1 MDTNT
6 GYIYIRCHTYYDI
19 DEICKLG
26 KTKNIPSRDNTY
38 ATGEYKRGYFKL
50 VIEILS
56 HDDTFVEKLLGRYF
70 KKYHSKKDGGS
81 EFYSKQII
89 SEIIPFLS
97 NISIRFKVLTID
109 EINNLVKVER
119 INRLKILLKKYFH
132 NKQSK
137 ENKLR
142 NRLQE
147 IYLIEIINNLNQYT
161 KVFLKAPTGF
171 GKTHIYYKTIL
182 RMKFNKILFL
192 TPRILLNQQIVEDK
206 YSSYIKD
213 DNYKIIHF
221 SDLYYSNKEEIIKK
235 YSKNNRKLIMTSC
248 YQSGN
253 KLLDFIK
260 KYNLIFDIIIFDE
273 AHFITSWADAENI
286 SEFLSNND
294 ICNYRLFGSAT
305 PTEDIELQ
313 PLVYGQIIEKVKVY
327 ELINQELLCN
337 IETIVKYYP
346 KDNISSSMSVKQL
359 NEKKTEYHNLKDL
372 IVDSMTKYNKKKG
385 IIYVN
390 DCKNAE
396 NLYKLLQKQIKLNVY
411 IYISKDIEVENDLDT
426 NIKTFEDDKE
436 QCVII
441 CVGKIGYG
449 YDNDYIDFICLGDPR
464 QSDIDIRQIIGRGL
478 RWNKKVY
485 PNKLLHLL
493 VPLYRDEFGMSYQAK
508 LDKRPSAS
516 GNCAKNEH
524 LKKYLD
530 YIIGECGN
538 DIIFKSNGNAVVS
551 NGKSLRLDSNN
562 YDGENIPTEILNEY
576 CTTGYN
582 KYTDF
587 MKFLK
592 SNKIYDEI
600 SYNQLKEKQEWIVS
614 LGDIKKK
621 YPKFCFRHIHPLN
634 IDYYWNKKEAF
645 EAMIITKDILIKKI
659 GRDNYS
665 ELTHDQL
672 IKKYNLINN
681 KIPNIDIDLYYPND

>member
-1 MDTNT
+1 MYYMNSNN
-6 GYIYIRCHTYYDI
+6 GFVYIRQHIYYENDK
-19 DEICKLG
+19 ICKLG
-26 KTKNIPSRDNTY
+26 KSKNIPDRDNTY
-38 ATGEYKRGYFKL
+38 ATGEYRRGKFGL
-50 VIEILS
+50 VIKILNNQTF
-56 HDDTFVEKLLGRYF
+56 DDTYVEKLLQKYF
-70 KKYHSKKDGGS
+70 KNYHCKIDGGN
-81 EFYSKQII
+81 EFYQNKII
-89 SEIIPFLS
+89 DEILPFLS
-97 NISIRFKVLTID
+97 NTLIKFKILSEE
-109 EINNLVKVER
+109 EINNLIYQER
-119 INRLKILLKKYFH
+119 IRKLKNLLKTFYH
-132 NKQSK
+132 NKKSK
-137 ENKLR
+137 ENILR
-142 NRLQE
+142 NKLQE
-147 IYLIEIINNLNQYT
+147 IYLVEIINYLNTYK

-182 RMKFNKILFL
+182 RMKFNRILFL

-206 YSSYIKD
+206 YSSYIKN

-221 SDLYYSNKEEIIKK
+221 SDLDNLYKEEQIKE
-235 YSKNNRKLIMTSC
+235 YSKSNIKIIMTSC

-253 KLLDFIK
+253 RLLEYIK
-260 KYNLIFDIIIFDE
+260 KYNFLFDLIIFDE
-273 AHFITSWADAENI
+273 AHFITSWSDGENI
-286 SEFLSNND
+286 SEFLNNNN

-313 PLVYGQIIEKVKVY
+313 PLIYGKVIEKVKVY

-337 IETIVKYYP
+337 IETIVK
-346 KDNISSSMSVKQL
+346 QL

-372 IVDSMTKYNKKKG
+372 IVESMTKYKKKKG

-396 NLYKLLQKQIKLNVY
+396 NLYNLLQKQDKLNIY
-411 IYISKDIEVENDLDT
+411 IYVSKNIQVENDNDT
-426 NIKTFEDDKE
+426 NIKTFEDDKK

-449 YDNDYIDFICLGDPR
+449 YDNIFIDFICLGDPR

-478 RWNKKVY
+478 RYNKKVY

-493 VPLYRDEFGMSYQAK
+493 VPLYRDEFG
-508 LDKRPSAS
+508 
-516 GNCAKNEH
+516 NCAKNEH

-530 YIIGECGN
+530 YIIGECGQ
-538 DIIFKSNGNAVVS
+538 DIIFKSNGSAIIS
-551 NGKSLRLDSNN
+551 NEKLEQINTNN
-562 YDGENIPTEILNEY
+562 YDGENIPTELLNEY

-587 MKFLK
+587 LKFLK

-614 LGDIKKK
+614 LGDINKK
-621 YPKFCFRHIHPLN
+621 YPKFCFRHIHPNN
-634 IDYYWNKKEAF
+634 INYYWNKKEALN
-645 EAMIITKDILIKKI
+645 ATIIVKDILIKKI

-672 IKKYNLINN
+672 IKKYNLIDN

>member
-1 MDTNT
+1 MNSN
-6 GYIYIRCHTYYDI
+6 GFIYIRHHLYYENDK
-19 DEICKLG
+19 ICKLG
-26 KTKNIPSRDNTY
+26 KTKNIPDRDNNY
-38 ATGEYKRGYFKL
+38 ATGEYIRGYFVL
-50 VIEILS
+50 VIEILNEQTY
-56 HDDTFVEKLLGRYF
+56 DDTYVEKLLQKYF
-70 KKYHSKKDGGS
+70 KNYHIKKDGGC
-81 EFYSKQII
+81 EFYQNKII
-89 SEIIPFLS
+89 NEIIPFLEKTP
-97 NISIRFKVLTID
+97 IKFKVLTQE
-109 EINNLVKVER
+109 EINNLIRQER
-119 INRLKILLKKYFH
+119 IRKLKEILKKYFH
-132 NKQSK
+132 NRDTK
-137 ENKLR
+137 ENILR
-142 NRLQE
+142 NKLQE
-147 IYLIEIINNLNQYT
+147 IYLVEIINHLNIYK

-171 GKTHIYYKTIL
+171 GKTHIYYKSII
-182 RMKFNKILFL
+182 RMKFNRILFL

-213 DNYKIIHF
+213 DNYEIIHF
-221 SDLYYSNKEEIIKK
+221 SDLYNSNKENKIKK

-253 KLLDFIK
+253 RLLKYIK
-260 KYNLIFDIIIFDE
+260 KYKFIFDIIIFDE
-273 AHFITSWADAENI
+273 AHFITSWVDAENI

-313 PLVYGQIIEKVKVY
+313 PLIYGQIIEKVKVY

-337 IETIVKYYP
+337 IETIVK
-346 KDNISSSMSVKQL
+346 QL

-372 IVDSMTKYNKKKG
+372 IVESMIKYKKKKG

-396 NLYKLLQKQIKLNVY
+396 SLYKLLQKQDKLNVY
-411 IYISKDIEVENDLDT
+411 IYVSKNIEVENISDS
-426 NIKTFEDDKE
+426 NIKTFENDKE

-441 CVGKIGYG
+441 CVGKISYG
-449 YDNDYIDFICLGDPR
+449 YDNPFIDFIILGDPR

-478 RWNKKVY
+478 RWNKQVY
-485 PNKLLHLL
+485 PNKILHLL
-493 VPLYRDEFGMSYQAK
+493 VPLYRDEF
-508 LDKRPSAS
+508 

-530 YIIGECGN
+530 YIIGECGQ
-538 DIIFKSNGNAVVS
+538 DIIFKSNGSIVVK
-551 NGKSLRLDSNN
+551 NGTQILNDGRD

-592 SNKIYDEI
+592 SNKIFDEI
-600 SYNQLKEKQEWIVS
+600 SYNKLKENQHWIVS

-621 YPKFCFRHIHPLN
+621 YPKFCFRHIHPNN
-634 IDYYWNKKEAF
+634 INYYWNKKEAIN
-645 EAMIITKDILIKKI
+645 ATIITKDLLIKQI

-665 ELTHDQL
+665 ELTHDQY
-672 IKKYNLINN
+672 IKKYNLIDN

>member
-1 MDTNT
+1 MNSN
-6 GYIYIRCHTYYDI
+6 GYIYIRQHLYYENDK
-19 DEICKLG
+19 ICKLG
-26 KTKNIPSRDNTY
+26 KTKNIPDRDNNY
-38 ATGEYKRGYFKL
+38 ATGEYIRGYFVL
-50 VIEILS
+50 VIEILNEQTY
-56 HDDTFVEKLLGRYF
+56 DDTYIEKLLQKYF
-70 KKYHSKKDGGS
+70 KNYHIKKDGGC
-81 EFYSKQII
+81 EFYQNKII
-89 SEIIPFLS
+89 DEIIPFLKKT
-97 NISIRFKVLTID
+97 SIKFKVLTQE
-109 EINNLVKVER
+109 EINFLIRQER
-119 INRLKILLKKYFH
+119 IKKLKEILKKYFH
-132 NKQSK
+132 NRDTK
-137 ENKLR
+137 ENRLR
-142 NRLQE
+142 NKLQE
-147 IYLIEIINNLNQYT
+147 IYLVEIINHLNIYK

-171 GKTHIYYKTIL
+171 GKTHIYYKTII
-182 RMKFNKILFL
+182 RMKFNRILFL
-192 TPRILLNQQIVEDK
+192 TPRILLNQQIVENK

-221 SDLYYSNKEEIIKK
+221 SDLDNSNKENKIKK

-253 KLLDFIK
+253 RLLDYIK
-260 KYNLIFDIIIFDE
+260 KYNFIFDIIIFDE
-273 AHFITSWADAENI
+273 AHFITSWADTENI

-313 PLVYGQIIEKVKVY
+313 PLIYGQVIEKVKVY
-327 ELINQELLCN
+327 KLINQELLCN
-337 IETIVKYYP
+337 IETI
-346 KDNISSSMSVKQL
+346 VKQL

-372 IVDSMTKYNKKKG
+372 IVESMTKYNKKKG

-396 NLYKLLQKQIKLNVY
+396 NLYKLLQKQNKLNVY
-411 IYISKDIEVENDLDT
+411 IYVSKNIEVENDSDT

-478 RWNKKVY
+478 RWKKEVY

-493 VPLYRDEFGMSYQAK
+493 VPLYRDEF
-508 LDKRPSAS
+508 

-530 YIIGECGN
+530 YIIGECGQ
-538 DIIFKSNGNAVVS
+538 DIIFKSNSNTVVS
-551 NGKSLRLDSNN
+551 NGNSERPDSNN

-592 SNKIYDEI
+592 ANKIFDEI
-600 SYNQLKEKQEWIVS
+600 SYNKL
-614 LGDIKKK
+614 
-621 YPKFCFRHIHPLN
+621 
-634 IDYYWNKKEAF
+634 
-645 EAMIITKDILIKKI
+645 
-659 GRDNYS
+659 
-665 ELTHDQL
+665 
-672 IKKYNLINN
+672 
-681 KIPNIDIDLYYPND
+681 

>member
-1 MDTNT
+1 MIKGLYLLASNILIKEKTIKFGMSMRIEYRWIDYLAIFNDSKYVYYYEILDNLSREEIIDIESEILELHKDKRNNYFQTEYFYCDNYQEFHKTIIDVLDKKKINYNVHDTHNFD
-6 GYIYIRCHTYYDI
+6 RKYYD
-19 DEICKLG
+19 
-26 KTKNIPSRDNTY
+26 
-38 ATGEYKRGYFKL
+38 
-50 VIEILS
+50 
-56 HDDTFVEKLLGRYF
+56 
-70 KKYHSKKDGGS
+70 
-81 EFYSKQII
+81 
-89 SEIIPFLS
+89 
-97 NISIRFKVLTID
+97 
-109 EINNLVKVER
+109 
-119 INRLKILLKKYFH
+119 
-132 NKQSK
+132 NKPDSFEPNVK
-137 ENKLR
+137 ENTLR
-142 NRLQE
+142 NKLQE
-147 IYLIEIINNLNQYT
+147 NYLIEIINQLNLYK

-213 DNYKIIHF
+213 ENYKIIHF
-221 SDLYYSNKEEIIKK
+221 SDLNSSSKEDSIKIC
-235 YSKNNRKLIMTSC
+235 SKNNKNIIMTSC

-253 KLLDFIK
+253 TLLKYIK
-260 KYNLIFDIIIFDE
+260 KYTLLFDLIIFDE
-273 AHFITSWADAENI
+273 AHFITSWSDSENI
-286 SEFLSNND
+286 SEFLVNNE

-313 PLVYGQIIEKVKVY
+313 PLIYGQVIEKVKVY

-337 IETIVKYYP
+337 IETL
-346 KDNISSSMSVKQL
+346 VKQL
-359 NEKKTEYHNLKDL
+359 DNKKSEYHNLKDL
-372 IVDSMTKYNKKKG
+372 IVESMTKYNKKKG
-385 IIYVN
+385 IVYVN

-396 NLYKLLQKQIKLNVY
+396 NLYNLLQKQDKLNVY
-411 IYISKDIEVENDLDT
+411 IYISKNIEVENDFDT
-426 NIKTFEDDKE
+426 NIKTFEDDIK

-449 YDNDYIDFICLGDPR
+449 YDNPYIDFICLGDSR

-478 RWNKKVY
+478 RWNKQLY

-493 VPLYRDEFGMSYQAK
+493 VPLYRDEF
-508 LDKRPSAS
+508 

-530 YIIGECGN
+530 YIIGECGQ
-538 DIIFKSNGNAVVS
+538 DIIFKSNGNAVVG
-551 NGKSLRLDSNN
+551 NGTQTPKEGDD
-562 YDGENIPTEILNEY
+562 YDGEKIPIEILNEY

-600 SYNQLKEKQEWIVS
+600 SYNKLKETQNWLVS
-614 LGDIKKK
+614 LGEIQNK
-621 YPKFCFRHIHPLN
+621 YPKFCFRHIHPNN
-634 IDYYWNKKEAF
+634 INYYWNKQETLDAT
-645 EAMIITKDILIKKI
+645 IIAKDLLIKKI
-659 GRDNYS
+659 GKDNYS

-672 IKKYNLINN
+672 IKKYNLIDN
-681 KIPNIDIDLYYPND
+681 KIPNIDIDLYYPIN

>member
-1 MDTNT
+1 MISN
-6 GYIYIRCHTYYDI
+6 GFIYIRQHIYYDN
-19 DEICKLG
+19 DKICKLG
-26 KTKNIPSRDNTY
+26 KTKNIPDRDNNY
-38 ATGEYKRGYFKL
+38 ATGEYIRGYFVL
-50 VIEILS
+50 VIEIL
-56 HDDTFVEKLLGRYF
+56 DKQTYNDTYVEKLLQKYF
-70 KKYHSKKDGGS
+70 KNYHIKKDGGC
-81 EFYSKQII
+81 EFYQNKII
-89 SEIIPFLS
+89 DEIIPFLKKTP
-97 NISIRFKVLTID
+97 IKFIVLTD
-109 EINNLVKVER
+109 EEINNLIRQER
-119 INRLKILLKKYFH
+119 IIKLKEILKKYFH
-132 NKQSK
+132 NRDTK
-137 ENKLR
+137 ENRLR
-142 NRLQE
+142 NKLQE
-147 IYLIEIINNLNQYT
+147 IYLVEIINNLNMYK

-171 GKTHIYYKTIL
+171 GKTHIYYKTII
-182 RMKFNKILFL
+182 RMKFNRILFL

-221 SDLYYSNKEEIIKK
+221 SDLYNSNKENKFKK
-235 YSKNNRKLIMTSC
+235 YSTNNEKLIMTSC

-253 KLLDFIK
+253 RLLEYIK
-260 KYNLIFDIIIFDE
+260 KYKFIFDIIIFDE
-273 AHFITSWADAENI
+273 AHFITSWVDAENI
-286 SEFLSNND
+286 SDFLNNNN

-313 PLVYGQIIEKVKVY
+313 PLIYGQIIEKVKVY

-337 IETIVKYYP
+337 IETIVK
-346 KDNISSSMSVKQL
+346 QL

-372 IVDSMTKYNKKKG
+372 IVESMIKYKKKKG

-396 NLYKLLQKQIKLNVY
+396 SLYELLQNQDKLNVY
-411 IYISKDIEVENDLDT
+411 IYVSKNIEVENISDT
-426 NIKTFEDDKE
+426 NIKIFENDKE

-441 CVGKIGYG
+441 CVGKISYG
-449 YDNDYIDFICLGDPR
+449 YDNPFIDFIILGDPR

-478 RWNKKVY
+478 RWNKQVY
-485 PNKLLHLL
+485 PNKILHLL
-493 VPLYRDEFGMSYQAK
+493 VPLYRDEF
-508 LDKRPSAS
+508 

-530 YIIGECGN
+530 YIIGECGQ
-538 DIIFKSNGNAVVS
+538 DIIFKSNGSIVVK
-551 NGKSLRLDSNN
+551 NGRQTLNDGRD

-592 SNKIYDEI
+592 SNKIFDEI
-600 SYNQLKEKQEWIVS
+600 LYNKLKEKQEWIVS

-621 YPKFCFRHIHPLN
+621 YPKFCFRHIHPNN
-634 IDYYWNKKEAF
+634 INYYWNKIEAID
-645 EAMIITKDILIKKI
+645 ATIITKDLLINKI

-672 IKKYNLINN
+672 IKKYNLIDN

>member
-1 MDTNT
+1 MNMDSNN
-6 GYIYIRCHTYYDI
+6 GFVYVRQHVYYENDK
-19 DEICKLG
+19 ICKLG
-26 KTKNIPSRDNTY
+26 KSKNIPDRDNGY
-38 ATGEYKRGYFKL
+38 ATGEYRRGKFGL
-50 VIEILS
+50 VIEIS
-56 HDDTFVEKLLGRYF
+56 KNQIFDDTYVEILLQRYF
-70 KKYHSKKDGGS
+70 KNYHSKIDGGS
-81 EFYSKQII
+81 EFYQNKII
-89 SEIIPFLS
+89 DEIVPFLS
-97 NISIRFKVLTID
+97 TTKIKFKVLSEE
-109 EINNLVKVER
+109 EINNLIHQER
-119 INRLKILLKKYFH
+119 IRKLKDLLKRFFHNRL
-132 NKQSK
+132 SETK
-137 ENKLR
+137 ENRLR
-142 NRLQE
+142 NKLQE
-147 IYLIEIINNLNQYT
+147 IYLVEIINHLNTYK

-182 RMKFNKILFL
+182 RMKFNRILFL

-213 DNYKIIHF
+213 DNYRIIHF
-221 SDLYYSNKEEIIKK
+221 SDLDNSSKEEKIKK
-235 YSKNNRKLIMTSC
+235 YSKNNRKIIMTSC

-253 KLLDFIK
+253 RLLEYIK
-260 KYNLIFDIIIFDE
+260 KYKFLFDLIIFDE

-286 SEFLSNND
+286 SEFLTNNN

-305 PTEDIELQ
+305 PTDDIESKSFI
-313 PLVYGQIIEKVKVY
+313 YGKVIEKVKVY

-337 IETIVKYYP
+337 IETIVK
-346 KDNISSSMSVKQL
+346 QL
-359 NEKKTEYHNLKDL
+359 NEKKSVYHNLKDL
-372 IVDSMTKYNKKKG
+372 IVESMTKYKKKKG

-396 NLYKLLQKQIKLNVY
+396 NLYKLLQKQDKLNVY
-411 IYISKDIEVENDLDT
+411 IYVSKNIEVENDSDT
-426 NIKTFEDDKE
+426 DIKTFEKDKE

-478 RWNKKVY
+478 RWKKDVY

-493 VPLYRDEFGMSYQAK
+493 VPLYRDEF
-508 LDKRPSAS
+508 

-530 YIIGECGN
+530 YIIGECGK
-538 DIIFKSNGNAVVS
+538 DIIFKSNGNAVVG
-551 NGKSLRLDSNN
+551 NGTQTPKEGDD
-562 YDGENIPTEILNEY
+562 YDGEKIPTEILNEY

-600 SYNQLKEKQEWIVS
+600 SYNKLKEKQNWIID
-614 LGDIKKK
+614 LGGLQTK
-621 YPKFCFRHIHPLN
+621 YKNFCFRNIHPNN
-634 IDYYWNKKEAF
+634 INYYWNKKEAQ
-645 EAMIITKDILIKKI
+645 EAYEICNNKLIIELGKEKYRRYNSQQKLEKINELDKKI
-659 GRDNYS
+659 P
-665 ELTHDQL
+665 
-672 IKKYNLINN
+672 IINF
-681 KIPNIDIDLYYPND
+681 DLYYPKD